1 MHFSLDIGNAE
12 RYRNHKKIIYYL
24 FIYPFI
30 IIKTM
35 AETHFRISQYKFQL
49 SYKIPW
55 SGIFGAYRGLLN
67 LKRISYLKTGT
78 SSANRLDEHSNNIV
92 L

>member
-1 MHFSLDIGNAE
+1 MPKDTGTIDLI
-12 RYRNHKKIIYYL
+12 KKSFIIYL
-24 FIYPFI
+24 F

-67 LKRISYLKTGT
+67 LKHISYLKTGT
-78 SSANRLDEHSNNIV
+78 CSANRLDEDTNNIV
-92 L
+92 LRD